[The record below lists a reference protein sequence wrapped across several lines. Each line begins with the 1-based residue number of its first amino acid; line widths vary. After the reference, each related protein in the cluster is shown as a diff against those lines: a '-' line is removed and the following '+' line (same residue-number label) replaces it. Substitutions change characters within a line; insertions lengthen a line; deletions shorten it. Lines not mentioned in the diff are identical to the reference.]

1 MYLIKMLYPT
11 VENITNLYITKSLI
25 DRFNERFSLRSSSK
39 IYEKEPQYNE
49 TSL

>member
-1 MYLIKMLYPT
+1 MIQFT
-11 VENITNLYITKSLI
+11 VEPRFHRPLRLYNKSPQYNKQFLSP
-25 DRFNERFSLRSSSK
+25 NNTK